1 MTQKGALFAT
11 FATVL
16 ALGAL
21 ADVGC
26 ARGDSARAYEDLD
39 GGESLSDAATATAD
53 SAVEAAATSD
63 AASVSDKRCDPK
75 KPFDKPVAHAEL
87 GSTALDSDARLTSD
101 ERTVFFRSE
110 RPGPAGGSGDI
121 WYATRASATG
131 PFGTPLQV
139 TAVSGAEYDF
149 SPSVTDD
156 LLTLV
161 LVRGAAKIFRATRTS
176 GTASFGAPS
185 EIPGLY
191 ADGIDTQAYLLPT
204 GKRLYFVST
213 RASLGTRG
221 QPSIVVVDPNNPTSV
236 PVAFPELDT
245 STPGFPVVT
254 ADELSV
260 YFASPRTDGGA
271 KGERDIWRADRTSVT
286 SAFGAP
292 VPVAELNSAS
302 DDLPSWISPDG
313 CVAYLAS
320 TRDGA
325 TFAIYEARRPR

>member
-1 MTQKGALFAT
+1 MTQKGALCATIAT
-11 FATVL
+11 FF

-39 GGESLSDAATATAD
+39 GGEALADAASATTD
-53 SAVEAAATSD
+53 SAVEAAVSSD
-63 AASVSDKRCDPK
+63 ASNSGERCDPK
-75 KPFDKPVAHAEL
+75 KPFGAPVARTEL
-87 GSTALDSDARLTSD
+87 ASTAVDSDARLTSD

-121 WYATRASATG
+121 WYATRTSVTA
-131 PFGTPLQV
+131 PFGAPLQL

-161 LVRGAAKIFRATRTS
+161 LVRGAAKIFRATRS
-176 GTASFGAPS
+176 SQTASFGAPS
-185 EIPGLY
+185 EMPGLY
-191 ADGIDTQAYLLPT
+191 ADGIDTQAYLLPN

-221 QPSIVVVDPNNPTSV
+221 QPSIMVADPNNPSSV
-236 PVAFPELDT
+236 PAAFPELDS
-245 STPGFPVVT
+245 STPAFPVVT

-286 SAFGAP
+286 APFGAP

-313 CVAYLAS
+313 CVAYLSS

-325 TFAIYEARRPR
+325 TFKIYEAKRPR

>member
-1 MTQKGALFAT
+1 MTQKGVFFAT
-11 FATVL
+11 MATFL

-26 ARGDSARAYEDLD
+26 ARGDSARTYEDLD
-39 GGESLSDAATATAD
+39 GGEALSDAASATTD
-53 SAVEAAATSD
+53 SAVEAAVTSD
-63 AASVSDKRCDPK
+63 AASHSDKRCDPK
-75 KPFDKPVAHAEL
+75 KPFDKPVAHTEL
-87 GSTALDSDARLTSD
+87 ASTALDSDARLTSD
-101 ERTVFFRSE
+101 ERTIFFRSE

-121 WYATRASATG
+121 WYATRSSVTA
-131 PFGTPLQV
+131 PFGAPLQL
-139 TAVSGAEYDF
+139 TAVSGADYDF

-176 GTASFGAPS
+176 QTASFGAPS
-185 EIPGLY
+185 ELPGLY
-191 ADGIDTQAYLLPT
+191 ADGIDTQAYLLPN

-221 QPSIVVVDPNNPTSV
+221 QPSIMVADPNNPSSV
-236 PVAFPELDT
+236 PAAFPELDS
-245 STPGFPVVT
+245 STPAFPVVT

-313 CVAYLAS
+313 CVAYLSS

-325 TFAIYEARRPR
+325 IFKIYEAKRPR

>member
-1 MTQKGALFAT
+1 MTTKGASAATPLAALVT
-11 FATVL
+11 FA
-16 ALGAL
+16 AL
-21 ADVGC
+21 AGLGC
-26 ARGDSARAYEDLD
+26 ARGDGTRGVEELD
-39 GGESLSDAATATAD
+39 GAAPEGVADAGAADAALGAD
-53 SAVEAAATSD
+53 G
-63 AASVSDKRCDPK
+63 SVVPGTPERRCDPK
-75 KPFDKPVAHAEL
+75 KPFEKPTAHPEL
-87 GSTALDSDARLTSD
+87 ASAALDSDARLTSD

-110 RPGPAGGSGDI
+110 RPGPAGGTGDI
-121 WYATRASATG
+121 WYATRSSATV
-131 PFGTPLQV
+131 PFGAPLQL

-156 LLTLV
+156 LLTMV
-161 LVRGAAKIFRATRTS
+161 LVRGAAKVFRATRTS
-176 GTASFGAPS
+176 QAASFGAPS

-191 ADGIDTQAYLLPT
+191 ADGIDTQAYLLPS

-221 QPSIVVVDPNNPTSV
+221 QPSIMVADPSNPQGV
-236 PVAFPELDT
+236 PAAFPELDA
-245 STPGFPVVT
+245 STPAFPVVT

-286 SAFGAP
+286 APFGPP
-292 VPVAELNSAS
+292 VPVAELNSAA
-302 DDLPSWISPDG
+302 DDLPSWIAPDG

-325 TFAIYEARRPR
+325 AFKIYEAKRPR